1 MNPKHVMVR
10 MDRETGDLWLTEERY
25 RKPIR
30 KIADITNHVLLAL
43 SADLVAEDNTTNVTR
58 DIRFSD
64 GQVIRITI
72 EAITD
77 EDEGGE
83 GAGEVDH
90 S

>member
-1 MNPKHVMVR
+1 MNPKHAMVR
-10 MDRETGDLWLTEERY
+10 MDRETGDLWLTEERF

-30 KIADITNHVLLAL
+30 KVANITNHVLLAL

-77 EDEGGE
+77 EDGE
-83 GAGEVDH
+83 HQPSGVPDGE
-90 S
+90 